1 MVRQH
6 VRVPAT
12 VTGESNVTITP
23 SQWVNVGWFL
33 LAVLGGAAIAETGS
47 WIFAVPI
54 VWWLWKF
61 AVIECWQFRINED
74 TSTIVER
81 KGVFSVEIVE
91 IQYFRIKSIQVRK
104 PFLIRLVGIS
114 IIDVITS
121 EPYRPYLCLYAIHNG
136 KELTRFL
143 REMGDYWREKKGVRE
158 NDFHYF

>member
-1 MVRQH
+1 MKQMVRQH

-81 KGVFSVEIVE
+81 KGVFSVEID
-91 IQYFRIKSIQVRK
+91 RKSV
-104 PFLIRLVGIS
+104 V
-114 IIDVITS
+114 
-121 EPYRPYLCLYAIHNG
+121 
-136 KELTRFL
+136 
-143 REMGDYWREKKGVRE
+143 
-158 NDFHYF
+158 